1 MTGMRLPLQY
11 NLRNLVVRRTMTLMT
26 AGGIALVVAV
36 LVLTLALAHGFS
48 ATLVATGRADNA
60 IVLRGGATSE
70 MMSSLSRD
78 SARIV
83 AADPAVA
90 RGPDGEPLAQPEMVV
105 LVNLLRRGDPGASS
119 NVSVRG
125 VDPQVFALR
134 PDIRLREGRMLRPG
148 MDEVLVGR
156 KLDRRFEGCGL
167 GETLRMGGRDWR
179 VVGTFDAGGSGFDSE
194 IWGDREAFLPAFDR
208 VEYSSLTLRLT
219 DPARLAD
226 LLARLEADP
235 RVRAEPQIEREYYR
249 LQSRQLAD
257 VIRALGLFL
266 VAVMA
271 AGAVF
276 GALNTMYAAV
286 GSRSREIATLL
297 ALGFPPR
304 AILASFLV
312 ESVLLCLIGGVLGCL
327 LALPVHGVSTGTTN
341 WASFSEVAFEFRI
354 SPGILAIGL
363 LASVALGL
371 AGGYFPARAAAR
383 RTVSEALRAG

>member
-60 IVLRGGATSE
+60 ILLRGGATSE

-226 LLARLEADP
+226 LLARLQADP

-249 LQSRQLAD
+249 LQSQQLAG

-266 VAVMA
+266 VVVMA

-304 AILASFLV
+304 AVLASFLV

-354 SPGILAIGL
+354 SPGILAIGMM
-363 LASVALGL
+363 ASVVLGL
-371 AGGYFPARAAAR
+371 VGGYFPARAAAR

>member
-1 MTGMRLPLQY
+1 MRLPLQY
-11 NLRNLVVRRTMTLMT
+11 NLRNLVVRRAMTLMT

-60 IVLRGGATSE
+60 MIVRGGATSE
-70 MMSSLSRD
+70 MMSSVTRET
-78 SARIV
+78 ARVV

-90 RGPDGEPLAQPEMVV
+90 RGADGEPLALPELVV
-105 LVNLLRRGDPGASS
+105 LVNLVRRSDPTLSS
-119 NVSVRG
+119 NVTVRG
-125 VDPQVFALR
+125 VDPRVLDLR
-134 PDIRLREGRMLRPG
+134 PEIQLREGRLFRPG
-148 MDEVLVGR
+148 LDEVVVGR
-156 KLDRRFEGCGL
+156 GL
-167 GETLRMGGRDWR
+167 GARFAGCRLGEIIRMGGRDWH
-179 VVGTFDAGGSGFDSE
+179 VVGVFDAGGSGFDSE
-194 IWGDREAFLPAFDR
+194 IWGDCEVFLPVFER
-208 VEYSSLTLRLT
+208 SGYSSLTVRLRDVALL
-219 DPARLAD
+219 PALQ
-226 LLARLEADP
+226 ARLEADP
-235 RVRAEPQIEREYYR
+235 RLQVEARIEREYYR
-249 LQSRQLAD
+249 AQSGQLAA

-266 VAVMA
+266 VVVMA

-341 WASFSEVAFEFRI
+341 WSSFSEVAFEFRLT
-354 SPGILAIGL
+354 PGILATGL
-363 LASVALGL
+363 LTSVLLGL
-371 AGGYFPARAAAR
+371 VGGWFPARAAAR
-383 RTVSEALRAG
+383 HQVSEALRA

>member
-1 MTGMRLPLQY
+1 MRLPLQY

-70 MMSSLSRD
+70 MMSSLSRE

-105 LVNLLRRGDPGASS
+105 LVNLVRRGDPSASS

-167 GETLRMGGRDWR
+167 GETLHMGGRDWR

-226 LLARLEADP
+226 LLARLEGDP

-249 LQSRQLAD
+249 LQSQQLAG

-266 VAVMA
+266 VVVMA

-363 LASVALGL
+363 LASVVLGL
-371 AGGYFPARAAAR
+371 VGGYFPARAAAR

>member
-1 MTGMRLPLQY
+1 VTRMRLPLQY

-134 PDIRLREGRMLRPG
+134 PDIRLREGRMLRQP
-148 MDEVLVGR
+148 
-156 KLDRRFEGCGL
+156 RR
-167 GETLRMGGRDWR
+167 
-179 VVGTFDAGGSGFDSE
+179 
-194 IWGDREAFLPAFDR
+194 P
-208 VEYSSLTLRLT
+208 
-219 DPARLAD
+219 
-226 LLARLEADP
+226 
-235 RVRAEPQIEREYYR
+235 
-249 LQSRQLAD
+249 
-257 VIRALGLFL
+257 
-266 VAVMA
+266 
-271 AGAVF
+271 
-276 GALNTMYAAV
+276 
-286 GSRSREIATLL
+286 
-297 ALGFPPR
+297 
-304 AILASFLV
+304 
-312 ESVLLCLIGGVLGCL
+312 
-327 LALPVHGVSTGTTN
+327 
-341 WASFSEVAFEFRI
+341 
-354 SPGILAIGL
+354 
-363 LASVALGL
+363 
-371 AGGYFPARAAAR
+371 
-383 RTVSEALRAG
+383 

>member
-1 MTGMRLPLQY
+1 MKLPLQY

-60 IVLRGGATSE
+60 IILRGGATSE
-70 MMSSLSRD
+70 MMSSVSRET
-78 SARIV
+78 ARVI

-90 RGPDGEPLAQPEMVV
+90 RGPDGEPLALPEMVV
-105 LVNLLRRGDPGASS
+105 LVNLTRRSDPAASS

-125 VDPQVFALR
+125 VDQRVLDLR
-134 PDIRLREGRMLRPG
+134 PEIRLREGRPFRPG
-148 MDEVLVGR
+148 LDEVLVGR
-156 KLDRRFEGCGL
+156 NLGARFAGCGL
-167 GETLRMGGRDWR
+167 GETLHMGGRDWR

-194 IWGDREAFLPAFDR
+194 IWGDRDAFLPAFDR
-208 VEYSSLTLRLT
+208 GEYSSMTVRLT
-219 DPARLAD
+219 EARRLVD
-226 LLARLEADP
+226 LQARLEADP
-235 RVRAEPQIEREYYR
+235 RLRTEARIEREYYQA
-249 LQSRQLAD
+249 QSGQLAA

-266 VAVMA
+266 VVVMA
-271 AGAVF
+271 AGAIF

-297 ALGFPPR
+297 ALGFSPR
-304 AILASFLV
+304 SILASFLV

-341 WASFSEVAFEFRI
+341 WASFSEVAFEFRLT
-354 SPGILAIGL
+354 PGILATGL
-363 LASVALGL
+363 LASVVLGL
-371 AGGYFPARAAAR
+371 IGGWFPARAAAR
-383 RTVSEALRAG
+383 RPVSEALRAG

>member
-1 MTGMRLPLQY
+1 MRLPLQY

-48 ATLVATGRADNA
+48 ATLVATGRPDNA
-60 IVLRGGATSE
+60 IVLRSGATSE
-70 MMSSLSRD
+70 MMSGISREA
-78 SARIV
+78 ARVV

-90 RGPDGEPLAQPEMVV
+90 RGSDGEPLALPELVV
-105 LVNLLRRGDPGASS
+105 LVNLVRRGDPAASS
-119 NVSVRG
+119 NVTVRG
-125 VDPQVFALR
+125 VDPRVFELR
-134 PDIRLREGRMLRPG
+134 PDIRLREGRMLKPG
-148 MDEVLVGR
+148 TDEVLVGG
-156 KLDRRFEGCGL
+156 KLGRRFEGCGV
-167 GETLRMGGRDWR
+167 GETLRMGGRDFR
-179 VVGTFDAGGSGFDSE
+179 VVGAFDAGGSGFDSE
-194 IWGDREAFLPAFDR
+194 IWGDLETVLPVFDR
-208 VEYSSLTLRLT
+208 RGFSSLTLRLT
-219 DPARLAD
+219 DPARLAE
-226 LLARLEADP
+226 LVARLDADP
-235 RVRAEPQIEREYYR
+235 RVRAEPRIEREYYR
-249 LQSRQLAD
+249 AQSEQLAG

-266 VAVMA
+266 VVVMA

-297 ALGFPPR
+297 ALGFAPR

-341 WASFSEVAFEFRI
+341 WASFSEVAFEFRL

-363 LASVALGL
+363 LASVVLGL
-371 AGGYFPARAAAR
+371 VGGYFPARAAAR

>member
-1 MTGMRLPLQY
+1 MRLPLQY

-179 VVGTFDAGGSGFDSE
+179 YVGTFDAGGSGVDSE

-363 LASVALGL
+363 LASVVLGL
-371 AGGYFPARAAAR
+371 VGGYFPARAAAR

>member
-1 MTGMRLPLQY
+1 MRLPLQY

-70 MMSSLSRD
+70 MMSSLSRE

-226 LLARLEADP
+226 LLARLEGDP

-249 LQSRQLAD
+249 LQSQQLAG

-266 VAVMA
+266 VVVMA

-297 ALGFPPR
+297 ALGFPPL

-312 ESVLLCLIGGVLGCL
+312 EAVLLCLIGGVLGCL

-371 AGGYFPARAAAR
+371 VGGYFPARAAAR

>member
-1 MTGMRLPLQY
+1 MRLPLQY
-11 NLRNLVVRRTMTLMT
+11 NLRNLVVRRAMTLMT

-60 IVLRGGATSE
+60 MIVRGGATSE
-70 MMSSLSRD
+70 MMSSVTRET
-78 SARIV
+78 ARVV

-90 RGPDGEPLAQPEMVV
+90 RGADGEPLALPELVV
-105 LVNLLRRGDPGASS
+105 LVNLVRRSDPTLSS
-119 NVSVRG
+119 NVTVRG
-125 VDPQVFALR
+125 VDPRVLDLR
-134 PDIRLREGRMLRPG
+134 PEVQLREGRLFRPG
-148 MDEVLVGR
+148 LDEVVVGR
-156 KLDRRFEGCGL
+156 GL
-167 GETLRMGGRDWR
+167 GARFVGCRLGEIIRMGGRDWR
-179 VVGTFDAGGSGFDSE
+179 VVGVFDAGGSGFDSE
-194 IWGDREAFLPAFDR
+194 IWGDGEVFLPVFER
-208 VEYSSLTLRLT
+208 NGYSSLTVRLRDVALL
-219 DPARLAD
+219 PALQ
-226 LLARLEADP
+226 ARLEADP
-235 RVRAEPQIEREYYR
+235 RLQVEARIEHEYYR
-249 LQSRQLAD
+249 AQSGQLAA

-266 VAVMA
+266 VVVMA

-341 WASFSEVAFEFRI
+341 WSSFSEVAFEFRLT
-354 SPGILAIGL
+354 PGILATGL
-363 LASVALGL
+363 LTSVLLGL
-371 AGGYFPARAAAR
+371 VGGWFPARAAAR
-383 RTVSEALRAG
+383 RPVSEALRA

>member
-1 MTGMRLPLQY
+1 MRLPLQY

-70 MMSSLSRD
+70 MMSSLSRE

-226 LLARLEADP
+226 LLARLEGDP

-249 LQSRQLAD
+249 LQSQQLAG

-266 VAVMA
+266 VVVMA

-312 ESVLLCLIGGVLGCL
+312 EAVLLCLIGGVLGCL

-371 AGGYFPARAAAR
+371 VGGYFPARAAAR

>member
-1 MTGMRLPLQY
+1 MKLPLQY

-60 IVLRGGATSE
+60 LILRGGATSE
-70 MMSSLSRD
+70 MMSSVSRET
-78 SARIV
+78 ARVI

-90 RGPDGEPLAQPEMVV
+90 RGPDGEPLALPEMVV
-105 LVNLLRRGDPGASS
+105 LVNLTRRSDPAASS

-125 VDPQVFALR
+125 VDQRVMDLR
-134 PDIRLREGRMLRPG
+134 PEIRLREGRLFRPG

-156 KLDRRFEGCGL
+156 NLGARFEGCRP
-167 GETLRMGGRDWR
+167 GETLRMGGRDWL

-194 IWGDREAFLPAFDR
+194 IWGDRESFLPAFDR
-208 VEYSSLTLRLT
+208 SEYSSLTVRLT
-219 DPARLAD
+219 DPRRLGE
-226 LLARLEADP
+226 LQARLEADP
-235 RVRAEPQIEREYYR
+235 RLRSEASIEREYYR
-249 LQSRQLAD
+249 AQSGQLAA

-266 VAVMA
+266 VVVMA

-297 ALGFPPR
+297 ALGFSPR
-304 AILASFLV
+304 SILASFLV

-341 WASFSEVAFEFRI
+341 WSSFSEVAFEFRLT
-354 SPGILAIGL
+354 PGILVTGL
-363 LASVALGL
+363 LASVVLGL
-371 AGGYFPARAAAR
+371 VGGWFPARAAAR
-383 RTVSEALRAG
+383 RPVSEALRAG